1 MLYNFLIENRADLI
15 SRCRTK
21 VAERRAPRATLIE
34 LEHGVPLF
42 LSQLTEMLPGGEL
55 DAKPLPEREAARA
68 ESQLRKSAARHGEE
82 LFNHD
87 FSVEQVVHDYGDLC
101 QSITELAIERRAPI
115 SVLEFGV
122 LNIKLDNAIA
132 AAVTEYE
139 SQTEYASSKSSAQ
152 AANERLGGLAHEIR
166 NLLNTAILAVSAIK
180 RGHVGLSGATA
191 GALDRSLTGIRAL
204 IDRTLAEVRLE
215 NGFQP
220 SREVFDVATFIA
232 EVQIAAS
239 LEAAQR
245 DCDLSVVPVEPG
257 ILIKADRH
265 TLAAAVGN
273 LLQNAFKFTKKSG
286 HVELSARESAGR
298 VLIEVRD
305 ECGGLPQEL
314 FESSFRPFAQHGAD
328 RTGVGLGLSI
338 SRDAVLANGGT
349 LSAANIPGIGCV
361 FTIDIPRET
370 LPASA

>member
-1 MLYNFLIENRADLI
+1 MLYDFLIENRTDLI

-21 VAERRAPRATLIE
+21 VAGRRAPRATLME
-34 LEHGVPLF
+34 LEHGVPQF
-42 LSQLTEMLPGGEL
+42 LTQLTEMLPGAES
-55 DAKPLPEREAARA
+55 ASNAPPEAREAARA
-68 ESQLRKSAARHGEE
+68 ESQLRRSAARHGEE

-87 FSVEQVVHDYGDLC
+87 FSVEQVVHDYGDVC
-101 QSITELAIERRAPI
+101 QSITELAAEREVPI
-115 SVLEFGV
+115 TVQEFGV

-139 SQTEYASSKSSAQ
+139 AQSEHATSTSGAQ

-180 RGHVGLSGATA
+180 RGQVGLTGATA
-191 GALDRSLTGIRAL
+191 AALDRSLTGIRGL

-215 NGFQP
+215 NGLQP
-220 SREVFDVATFIA
+220 SQEVFEVGPFIA
-232 EVQIAAS
+232 EVQIAAA

-245 DCDLSVVPVEPG
+245 DCDLSVYPVGSG

-265 TLAAAVGN
+265 TLAAAIGN
-273 LLQNAFKFTKKSG
+273 LLQNAFKFTRKG
-286 HVELSARESAGR
+286 GQVELSARESMGR

-314 FESSFRPFAQHGAD
+314 FEGSFRPFAQHGAD
-328 RTGVGLGLSI
+328 RTAVDLGLSI
-338 SRDAVLANGGT
+338 SRDAVVANGGT
-349 LSAANIPGIGCV
+349 LSAANVPGTGCT
-361 FTIDIPRET
+361 FTIDIPVET
-370 LPASA
+370 LPE

>member
-1 MLYNFLIENRADLI
+1 MLYDFLIENRTDLI
-15 SRCRTK
+15 ARCRTK
-21 VAERRAPRATLIE
+21 VAGRRAPRATLPE
-34 LEHGVPLF
+34 LEYGVPIF
-42 LSQLTEMLPGGEL
+42 LTQLTEMLPGAQLAPAQPPASG
-55 DAKPLPEREAARA
+55 AGRA
-68 ESQLRKSAARHGEE
+68 ELQLRKSAARHGEE

-87 FSVEQVVHDYGDLC
+87 FSVEQVVHDYGDVC
-101 QSITELAIERRAPI
+101 QSITELANERQAPI
-115 SVLEFGV
+115 TVEEFGV

-139 SQTEYASSKSSAQ
+139 VQTQHATSKSDAQ
-152 AANERLGGLAHEIR
+152 AANERLGGVAHEIR

-180 RGHVGLSGATA
+180 RGQVGLGGATA
-191 GALDRSLTGIRAL
+191 GALDRSLTGIRVL

-215 NGFQP
+215 NGFKP
-220 SREVFDVATFIA
+220 SREVFEVAAFIV

-245 DCDLSVVPVEPG
+245 DCDLSVLPVEPG

-265 TLAAAVGN
+265 TLAAALAN
-273 LLQNAFKFTKKSG
+273 LLQNAFKFTKRG
-286 HVELSARESAGR
+286 GQVELSARESGGR

-305 ECGGLPQEL
+305 ECGGLPQEM

-349 LSAANIPGIGCV
+349 LSAANIPGTGCV

-370 LPASA
+370 LHP